1 MLLTRFKIIITTL
14 YTSLGKLFGSVHLS
28 ILNIS
33 LSTCAFIWM
42 CANGLQIK
50 DIAKNEQQL
59 VAKSF
64 VATHK
69 RIRRYSTN

>member
-14 YTSLGKLFGSVHLS
+14 YTTRKALLVCPPVYSKYLS
-28 ILNIS
+28 IHLC
-33 LSTCAFIWM
+33 LYM

-64 VATHK
+64 VSTHK